1 MTKERLRK
9 YRDLLQELKQIE
21 QKIETMESAL
31 HSPKIQRIT
40 GMPSAPAGG
49 GNTKEDLMAEHIE
62 LLEFY
67 KGKKAELD
75 AEQLAIEQ
83 AIDSLEY
90 KERMVL
96 RPYYIDGLTWEQ
108 VCVLV
113 SYSWRQVHNI
123 HSAALIKLAEKEEPE
138 A

>member
-9 YRDLLQELKQIE
+9 YRDLRQELAQIE

-31 HSPKIQRIT
+31 YSPKIQRIT

-49 GNTKEDLMAEHIE
+49 GNAKEELMAEHME
-62 LLEFY
+62 LLEY
-67 KGKKAELD
+67 YRAKKSCLR

-83 AIDSLEY
+83 AIESLEY
-90 KERMVL
+90 RERTVL
-96 RPYYIDGLTWEQ
+96 RLYYIDGLTWEQ
-108 VCVLV
+108 VCVVV
-113 SYSWRQVHNI
+113 SYSWRQIHNI
-123 HSAALIKLAEKEEPE
+123 HSAAIVKLNKQEEPG

>member
-9 YRDLLQELKQIE
+9 YRDLRRELAQIA
-21 QKIETMESAL
+21 QKVEEMESAL
-31 HSPKIQRIT
+31 FSPKVQKLT

-49 GNTKEDLMAEHIE
+49 GNAKEGLMAEHLE
-62 LLEFY
+62 LLAYYREQEAAL
-67 KGKKAELD
+67 KS
-75 AEQLAIEQ
+75 EQLAIEK
-83 AIDSLEY
+83 AIDSLDY
-90 KERMVL
+90 RERSVL

-113 SYSWRQVHNI
+113 NYSWRQVHNI
-123 HSAALIKLAEKEEPE
+123 HSCALEKLRTNEEPV